1 MKTLNFNAIIATS
14 GVSFTEFKN
23 TVEDIGEEYGWWIC
37 VIGEQGISVLRDSE
51 QTRDAVA
58 LACRKL
64 NLPDLS
70 MSTGWHNR

>member
-1 MKTLNFNAIIATS
+1 MKTLNFNAILSTS
-14 GVSFTEFKN
+14 NVSFTEFKN

-37 VIGEQGISVLRDSE
+37 VINERGISVLNNSE
-51 QTRDAVA
+51 STKCAVA
-58 LACRKL
+58 LACKRL